1 MSAET
6 AEQLKPYLR
15 AVMEYGTGINAQ
27 VPGYDIGGKTGTAEK
42 LPREAENYVLS
53 FIGCAPLENPEVV
66 VYVVID
72 EPNVA
77 RQETSQYVLELSQKI
92 MAQAFPY
99 LDITM
104 KEDDVPEEA
113 KEEQQPE
120 DNAGQEEYTS
130 YNENYEDT
138 YSNPDGAYIDEDYN
152 PDLDGWAEEMPVEY
166 QVPYP
171 EEDTP

>member
-1 MSAET
+1 
-6 AEQLKPYLR
+6 
-15 AVMEYGTGINAQ
+15 
-27 VPGYDIGGKTGTAEK
+27 
-42 LPREAENYVLS
+42 
-53 FIGCAPLENPEVV
+53 
-66 VYVVID
+66 
-72 EPNVA
+72 
-77 RQETSQYVLELSQKI
+77 
-92 MAQAFPY
+92 
-99 LDITM
+99 M

-120 DNAGQEEYTS
+120 ENVGQEEYTS

-152 PDLDGWAEEMPVEY
+152 PDLDGWAEGMPLEY

>member
-1 MSAET
+1 MLGVVQE
-6 AEQLKPYLR
+6 
-15 AVMEYGTGINAQ
+15 GTGTKAA
-27 VPGYDIGGKTGTAEK
+27 VEGYDVGGKTGTAEK
-42 LPREAENYVLS
+42 QPRGNKKYLVS
-53 FIGCAPLENPEVV
+53 FIGYAPQENPEVV

-104 KEDDVPEEA
+104 KEDDVPEET